1 MDVLI
6 LSRSYFPL
14 GRTTWQS
21 AFGMIF
27 TGRAEVVEE
36 YENREIRSASATYQM
51 PSVIRFLS
59 KASSVVRARGLK
71 FNRRNVFYRD
81 KGVCQYCSTK
91 VSADEFTLDHVVPKS
106 QGGQS
111 SWENIVTACA
121 KCNYRKANRTPEQA
135 QMNLLCTPVC
145 PKTPTA
151 RYFWY
156 MPWYDQMPES
166 WKVYLKRP
174 KVA

>member
-6 LSRSYFPL
+6 LSQSYFPL

-21 AFGMIF
+21 AFSMVF

-36 YENREIRSASATYQM
+36 YGDREIRSASATYKM
-51 PSVIRFLS
+51 PSIIRFLS
-59 KASSVVRARGLK
+59 KASSVIRNRGLK

-81 KGVCQYCSTK
+81 KGVCQYCEEK
-91 VSADEFTLDHVVPKS
+91 VREDCFTLDHVVPKS
-106 QGGQS
+106 LGGKT

-135 QMNLLCTPVC
+135 GMRLPKNPSC

-151 RYFWY
+151 RSFWY
-156 MPWYDQMPES
+156 MPWYDHMPDS
-166 WKVYLKRP
+166 WKLYLKRP
-174 KVA
+174 KAI